1 MENIFVTK
9 ALRSRM
15 AQLEREN
22 AEMLRMMERYSENI
36 LSDCLDGQD
45 VFGDIPRIK
54 DNLNHF
60 PEARVQEMMDS
71 FTTDRCCVIIVR
83 VEDEAGSLMDRQQ
96 RTSLSEGD
104 RGISLSDRLTRVL
117 APCCRSLRL
126 RKNKNLVMV
135 LNLLDDNQ
143 NEEDFIA
150 QLSDLL
156 KNEVEAV
163 EWETGFL
170 LYITVSDVL
179 RGFQRLPAAYAQASK
194 LMKYTDMF
202 SERTSVFSL
211 TDFRQQRHESLSQ
224 VPPDHVLGQLIK
236 LLATSDYDGACE
248 LMLMTVTNYAMV
260 DLDHVTHVRQYTEFL
275 FSLAEAVCNV
285 STGENVPNWHAR
297 EDERRRFSSIET
309 IQDDIIA
316 FFAALAGSRQ
326 QTTVEAAVKMEN
338 VVKYIDEH
346 YQEAE
351 LDVSA
356 LSRIFNLSLSHLS
369 RSFKRDT
376 GMNPLEYI
384 QKVRVAAA
392 KELLLDKDLTL
403 TQVAEGV
410 GYLSAWTL
418 TRVFKKLENITP
430 GQYRSA
436 YGNK

>member
-45 VFGDIPRIK
+45 IFGDIPRIK

-83 VEDEAGSLMDRQQ
+83 VEDAAGSPLDSQQ

-143 NEEDFIA
+143 DEEDFIA

-156 KNEVEAV
+156 KKEVEAV
-163 EWETGFL
+163 ERETGFL
-170 LYITVSDVL
+170 LYITVSDAL
-179 RGFQRLPAAYAQASK
+179 KGFERLPEAYDQASK
-194 LMKYTDMF
+194 LMKYTDLF
-202 SERTSVFSL
+202 SERTSVFSMA
-211 TDFRQQRHESLSQ
+211 DSRHQRHELLSTVPPVQMLSQ
-224 VPPDHVLGQLIK
+224 YIR

-248 LMLMTVTNYAMV
+248 LILMAVTNYAMV
-260 DLDHVTHVRQYTEFL
+260 DLNHVTYVRQYAEFL

-285 STGENVPNWHAR
+285 STSEQVPDWHAR
-297 EDERRRFSSIET
+297 QDQRQRFNRMET
-309 IQDDIIA
+309 IQEDIIT
-316 FFAALAGSRQ
+316 FFANLSEIRH
-326 QTTVEAAVKMEN
+326 QTNVEAAVKMEN

-346 YQEAE
+346 YQNAE

-356 LSRIFNLSLSHLS
+356 LSRIFDLSLSHLS

-392 KELLLDKDLTL
+392 KELLLDMSLTL
-403 TQVAEGV
+403 TQVAERV